1 MPSTALWHPL
11 PATLK
16 QVFAPLSPVTL
27 PYPMHNSR
35 DYVAVSIL
43 VLACWTLEA
52 SEPKAANPNF
62 HFRNATKHLYKS
74 TDNARLHL
82 HCFFPPNQQRS
93 DQRPAIV
100 FFFGGGWINGTPQQF
115 VPHCRHLASRGM
127 VGITAEY
134 RVKSR
139 HGTSPFE
146 CVQDGKS
153 AIRWLRRQATQLGI
167 DQDRIAAGGGSAGG
181 HVAAVAGNVR
191 GLEDPHE
198 DTSISSQPNALVL
211 FNPVYDNGP
220 GGYGHQQMQE
230 RWRDISPLHNIR
242 RGAPPTIVF
251 LGTKDQLI
259 PVSTAEKYKSLMA
272 KAGSRCDLHLYEN
285 QTHGFFNRGR
295 KNGRYGETL
304 RAMDKFLISLG
315 WLSGTENSE

>member
-1 MPSTALWHPL
+1 
-11 PATLK
+11 
-16 QVFAPLSPVTL
+16 
-27 PYPMHNSR
+27 MHHLR
-35 DYVAVSIL
+35 QYLAMSIL
-43 VLACWTLEA
+43 VLGCAHLDA
-52 SEPKAANPNF
+52 NEPEPANPNF
-62 HFRNATKHLYKS
+62 RFGNATKHLYKS
-74 TDNARLHL
+74 TGSARLHL
-82 HCFFPPNQQRS
+82 HCFFPPNHRS
-93 DQRPAIV
+93 SDKRAAIV
-100 FFFGGGWINGTPQQF
+100 FFFGGSWINGTPQQF

-153 AIRWLRRQATQLGI
+153 AIRWLRRQATHLGI
-167 DQDRIAAGGGSAGG
+167 DQGRIAAGGGSAGG

-191 GLEDPHE
+191 GLEDPNE
-198 DTSISSQPNALVL
+198 DTSISSQPDALVL

-220 GGYGHQQMQE
+220 GGYGHRQMQD

-242 RGAPPTIVF
+242 RGAPPTVVF

-259 PVSTAEKYKSLMA
+259 PVSTAEKYKTLMV

-285 QTHGFFNRGR
+285 QTHGFFNWGR
-295 KNGRYGETL
+295 KNGRYAETL
-304 RAMDKFLISLG
+304 MAMDEFLVSLG
-315 WLSGTENSE
+315 WLTTTEHSE

>member
-1 MPSTALWHPL
+1 
-11 PATLK
+11 
-16 QVFAPLSPVTL
+16 
-27 PYPMHNSR
+27 MHHSR
-35 DYVAVSIL
+35 HHFTWSVL
-43 VLACWTLEA
+43 LLACSCLDANEA
-52 SEPKAANPNF
+52 NSADSNF
-62 HFRNATKHLYKS
+62 QFSDATKHLYKS

-82 HCFFPPNQQRS
+82 HCFFPSNHRRS

-100 FFFGGGWINGTPQQF
+100 FFFGGSWISGTPQQF
-115 VPHCRHLASRGM
+115 VHHCRHLAARGM

-153 AIRWLRRQATQLGI
+153 AIRWLRSQATQLGI

-181 HVAAVAGNVR
+181 QVAAAAGNVR
-191 GLEDPHE
+191 GLEDPNE
-198 DTSISSQPNALVL
+198 DSSISSQPDALVL

-220 GGYGHQQMQE
+220 DGYGHRQMKQ
-230 RWRDISPLHNIR
+230 RWRAISPLHNIR
-242 RGAPPTIVF
+242 RGAPPTVVF

-272 KAGSRCDLHLYEN
+272 KVGSRCDLHLYEN
-285 QTHGFFNRGR
+285 QPHGFFNWGR
-295 KNGRYGETL
+295 KNGQYGETIKV
-304 RAMDKFLISLG
+304 MDQFLTSLG
-315 WLSGTENSE
+315 WLTNTEKSE